1 MRLAMTIGGALL
13 AVVGAL
19 TIFWGALTAAAVG
32 SDEWIDYGPHP
43 YSTTTSALVFKVGD
57 TKDEP
62 NFQNSLV
69 AAATSMRVREGRSV
83 RPGEPIFIGIGRS
96 EDVDDYLA
104 GVEYDFVTEAH
115 FEPNFDLDIEPRDGT
130 GEPGHPGDQHFWISQ
145 AQGEEDLSVSSDL
158 EGGLR
163 VVIMN
168 ADASPDVEARA
179 TVGVRVPWLFFAGLG
194 GMALGGFLILA
205 GALIVRNEYAH
216 RAS

>member
-19 TIFWGALTAAAVG
+19 VILWGALTAAAVG
-32 SDEWIDYGPHP
+32 TDEWIDYGPHA
-43 YSTTTSALVFKVGD
+43 YSTPTSALVFKVGD

-69 AAATSMRVREGRSV
+69 AAATSMRVTDGRTV

-96 EDVDDYLA
+96 DDVDDYLA

-115 FEPNFDLDIEPRDGT
+115 FEPNFDLEIERQPGS
-130 GEPGHPGDQHFWISQ
+130 GEPEHPGDQDFWISQ
-145 AQGEEDLSVSSDL
+145 AQGEEDLSVSSDV

-168 ADASPDVEARA
+168 ADASPDVEMRG
-179 TVGVRVPWLFFAGLG
+179 TVGVRVPWLFFAGIGGVVLG
-194 GMALGGFLILA
+194 GLLLLA
-205 GALIVRNEYAH
+205 GLIIIRNEYAH